1 MIPQYFLSEI
11 SKWVQNCK
19 KKLVHTALC
28 VGGFWTIH
36 KITHYCIT
44 VLNYTVPMIL
54 VSFRLSP
61 TWLFCFNNSTRLID
75 NHSKTRIWQL
85 RHMKSSLRLTI
96 WYLSY
101 GSCRFSI
108 LTRGTSPYSLW
119 TVVSIAIILIATYC
133 RYFWS

>member
-1 MIPQYFLSEI
+1 MSLLYPSYYAYCSKKTCIVLIVFWLLYQSCRIYNYYSYDRKLRVFL
-11 SKWVQNCK
+11 
-19 KKLVHTALC
+19 
-28 VGGFWTIH
+28 TIQ
-36 KITHYCIT
+36 KITPKSALLSLT
-44 VLNYTVPMIL
+44 TYTVPMIL

-101 GSCRFSI
+101 GSCRLSF
-108 LTRGTSPYSLW
+108 LTRGTSPK
-119 TVVSIAIILIATYC
+119 
-133 RYFWS
+133 FGK